1 MKKSAK
7 FGALALAA
15 LSTIALSGCS
25 VTKKLDLIIEYSY
38 TPEGT
43 QTEVTKSISAQD
55 ILDRYISKEG
65 STAAKAYY
73 DTIYEVALRE
83 TFTNGKFKQY
93 ASDVASEA
101 EKAVA
106 DAKDAAD
113 DADMD
118 WDDYLINNKSIGKE
132 DDGLSESE
140 REHLFYLDCEL
151 DAMKDR
157 VSNEFYN
164 QFSEWN
170 ASSDDN
176 DQEDIDNYNMVYGEN
191 GYINTKLPYHVRDI
205 IIKVDA
211 DADNYTTGEISQENA
226 EDLYTL
232 IDALTKTNTTTNT
245 YADVAKRY
253 TDDTSATETM
263 GEYLMDLDTSFI
275 NEFKLGIYAYDA
287 IFNSETNTNSL
298 KDKFLMPEN
307 VLEDLTNIGIDYI
320 PYEAIVL
327 LNDYSDITKYKDPAT
342 GNELTVNEGLTRYYP
357 RNIIFNKYFNSHNI
371 GFITNKKVDSSDP
384 TNEYIL
390 TDTGTTVLSD
400 IDEDG
405 NYKVSNDSYFAEGSS
420 QATHFQKVE
429 GLSEEVL
436 CDEKGNPI
444 IVVRSETSNAGI
456 HFIVIEKSALENQ
469 ETAEVKLNEYY
480 APVNPLELN
489 GQDSSGN
496 PYTNPDFP
504 TDENGNQLKTYVN
517 GNRTLSVS
525 GYGERVDTL
534 RDKYESYQSSKKDY
548 LLFEW
553 VTDGN
558 FQAASETVQEKVEQ
572 YINSQI
578 LSADLTNEQSLID
591 SWNDYDTTL
600 LEQESARQVGLI
612 PETCAIHYGDS
623 EYYGVGG
630 LCYYTSSLNQND

>member
-7 FGALALAA
+7 FGALALVA
-15 LSTIALSGCS
+15 LSSVALSGCS
-25 VTKKLDLIIEYSY
+25 VTKKDDLIIEYSY

-43 QTEVTKSISAQD
+43 KTEVTKSISAQD
-55 ILDRYISKEG
+55 ILDRYIAKEG

-73 DTIYEVALRE
+73 DTIYEIALRE
-83 TFTNGKFKQY
+83 TFTNGKFSQY
-93 ASDVASEA
+93 ASDIASEA
-101 EKAVA
+101 NKAVT

-113 DADMD
+113 DADMT
-118 WDDYLINNKSIGKE
+118 WENYLIQNKSIGKE
-132 DDGLSESE
+132 DDGMSLSD
-140 REHLFYLDCEL
+140 REHQFYLDCEL
-151 DAMKDR
+151 DAMEDR
-157 VSNEFYN
+157 VSNEFYD
-164 QFSEWN
+164 QFSVWN
-170 ASSDDN
+170 SSTDTN
-176 DQEDIDNYNMVYGEN
+176 TQEDINNYNMVYGEN
-191 GYINTKLPYHVRDI
+191 GYINSKLPYHVRDI

-211 DADNYTTGEISQENA
+211 DASNYTSGEISQTNA

-232 IDALTKTNTTTNT
+232 IEALTRTNSTTNT

-253 TDDTSATETM
+253 TDDSSATETM

-275 NEFKLGIYAYDA
+275 NEFKLGIYAYDS
-287 IFNSETNTNSL
+287 IFNTETNTNSL
-298 KDKFLMPEN
+298 KEKFLMPEN
-307 VLEDLTNIGIDYI
+307 VLEDLTDIGIDYI

-327 LNDYSDITKYKDPAT
+327 LNEYSDVEKYKDPVT
-342 GNELTVNEGLTRYYP
+342 GNELTVNEGLSSYYP
-357 RNIIFNKYFNSHNI
+357 RNILFNKYFNSHNV

-384 TNEYIL
+384 TNSYTL

-405 NYKVSNDSYFAEGSS
+405 NYKVSTEAYFADGTS
-420 QATHFQKVE
+420 QATHFQKIE
-429 GLSEEVL
+429 GLEEEVL

-489 GQDSSGN
+489 GQDPQGN

-504 TDENGNQLKTYVN
+504 TDSNGNQLKTYVN
-517 GNRTLSVS
+517 GNQTLSVS

-534 RDKYESYQSSKKDY
+534 RDKYESYQSEKKDY
-548 LLFEW
+548 LLFQW
-553 VTDGN
+553 VTEGN
-558 FQAASETVQEKVEQ
+558 FKAANSTVQEKVDQ
-572 YINSQI
+572 YISSQI
-578 LSADLTNEQSLID
+578 LSADLSDEQSLID
-591 SWNDYDTTL
+591 SWNSYDTTL
-600 LEQESARQVGLI
+600 LEQESARKVGLI
-612 PETCAIHYGDS
+612 PETCAIHFGDS

-630 LCYYTSSLNQND
+630 LCYYTSSLNQKD